1 MRTINLFRNVKL
13 FRILFG
19 LEALALALFT
29 IMPDSTE
36 NGLSV
41 PHLTESGFFLHLVAY
56 LSLSALGY
64 WAYRYSFT
72 PILLVIIIYSMV
84 LEGVQHYI
92 PYRSFNYWDIVA
104 NLAGI
109 FLFTVILYVDRKR
122 RLKLN

>member
-1 MRTINLFRNVKL
+1 
-13 FRILFG
+13 
-19 LEALALALFT
+19 
-29 IMPDSTE
+29 MPDSTE

-64 WAYRYSFT
+64 WACRHSFIPVFLFVILYST
-72 PILLVIIIYSMV
+72 V
-84 LEGVQHYI
+84 LEGVQLYI

-104 NLAGI
+104 NLVGI
-109 FLFTVILYVDRKR
+109 FLFTVILYLDRKR